1 MLEMMVFK
9 ATFFNGKTQLDGCH
23 SVFLFLRI
31 NFTYLNKHLP
41 AMIQFLKIL
50 ISVLFGVPLKDD

>member
-9 ATFFNGKTQLDGCH
+9 ATFFKGKTQLDVVI
-23 SVFLFLRI
+23 VFLFLRI
-31 NFTYLNKHLP
+31 NFTYINKHLQ
-41 AMIQFLKIL
+41 AMIQYLKIL